1 MTSWQAAMAPAGVPA
16 PVLARLNAEA
26 TAALKHPESVQRLE
40 QIGFSVVANSAAEYG
55 AFQRAEIERWRRVV
69 QAANIRPE

>member
-1 MTSWQAAMAPAGVPA
+1 MPA

-26 TAALKHPESVQRLE
+26 VAALKHPESVQRLE
-40 QIGFSVVANSAAEYG
+40 QIGFTVVANGAADYG